1 MEDLNRKISKNPGM
15 GKAPIKQDAPLSQ
28 HGLSSLHEDDFRE
41 LIINDQNSPDISV
54 KRSLSFPDI
63 MIAYER
69 MQKARIS
76 RKSLPSDNTRLTYA
90 SSIEALRNHDCAG
103 DGRKSPFRG
112 FDAIKDALAKSSFY
126 VRRSALIDHAL
137 SILQTHTRSVL
148 MLMSLKA
155 RQEAVSEAL
164 KGMEDDNT
172 THTSQRL
179 SQSALE
185 EYEEAVR
192 FLNEYAPA
200 LGTQSDRSARI
211 RKGME
216 DADEIRKM
224 EASLGLSTKRPP
236 KASKK
241 QTLRKIMD
249 TERKYPE
256 RGHFRD
262 RMFSLLANAPDS
274 MKPEV
279 QEKMALLSVMTL
291 AGPRPNELIK
301 GVQLHYIEPSE
312 SYHKG
317 RILIR
322 IEGSKVSS
330 FEDQELGLSYIKMTE
345 QQQSLWNDI
354 KGDPASRDFY
364 RKGQDYRYV
373 EVAVTLPQA
382 EFLADLIRKRTK
394 GKTPIPIQEALS
406 LNKDAEIT
414 TRRDINREVTASLS
428 LRFPGFLP
436 PTERDDADAIRRG
449 VDKLSKMVQRLG
461 AKVYRGK
468 EKITPYV
475 FRHAFS
481 ADIKA
486 HYGGE
491 DLLISSGLGHAVDR
505 TKGAYAPRGAA
516 PKRRASYIVSTTSSK
531 PVSAKLSRSY
541 RGIAPR
547 G

>member
-28 HGLSSLHEDDFRE
+28 HGLSSLHEDDFSE

-54 KRSLSFPDI
+54 KRSLSFSDI
-63 MIAYER
+63 LIAYDR

-90 SSIEALRNHDCAG
+90 SSLEALRNHDRSD

-112 FDAIKDALAKSSFY
+112 FDAIKDELAKSSYY

-137 SILQTHTRSVL
+137 SILQAHTKSVL
-148 MLMSLKA
+148 MMMAMKA
-155 RQEAVSEAL
+155 RQQAVAEAL
-164 KGMEDDNT
+164 RGMQEDDT
-172 THTSQRL
+172 PTPQTL
-179 SQSALE
+179 STGVLHD
-185 EYEEAVR
+185 YEEAVR
-192 FLNEYAPA
+192 FLKENAPA
-200 LGTQSDRSARI
+200 LGTQADRSARI
-211 RKGME
+211 RKGMAE
-216 DADEIRKM
+216 ADEIRKM
-224 EASLGLSTKRPP
+224 EASLGLTKQRTP

-262 RMFSLLANAPDS
+262 RMFSLLAHASDS
-274 MKPEV
+274 IKPEV

-312 SYHKG
+312 GYDKG

-330 FEDQELGLSYIKMTE
+330 FEDQEIGLSDIEMTE
-345 QQQSLWNDI
+345 QQQSLWQDI
-354 KGDPASRDFY
+354 KDDPASRDFY

-373 EVAVTLPQA
+373 EVAVTIPQA
-382 EFLADLIRKRTK
+382 EFLVDLISKRTK
-394 GKTPIPIQEALS
+394 GKTPIQSQEALL
-406 LNKDAEIT
+406 LNKDPEQN
-414 TRRDINREVTASLS
+414 TRRDINSEISSSLA

-436 PTERDDADAIRRG
+436 PAERDDPDAIRRG
-449 VDKLSKMVQRLG
+449 VDKLSKMVKRLG
-461 AKVYRGK
+461 ANVYRGK

-486 HYGGE
+486 HYDGE
-491 DLLISSGLGHAVDR
+491 DLMISAGLGHAVDR
-505 TKGAYAPRGAA
+505 TKGAYAPRGSA
-516 PKRRASYIVSTTSSK
+516 PKLRASYIVTTSSSK

-541 RGIAPR
+541 RGITPK

>member
-28 HGLSSLHEDDFRE
+28 DGLSSLHEDDFRE

-54 KRSLSFPDI
+54 KRSLSFSDI
-63 MIAYER
+63 LIAYDR

-90 SSIEALRNHDCAG
+90 SSLEALRNHDRSD

-112 FDAIKDALAKSSFY
+112 FDAIKDELAKSSYY

-137 SILQTHTRSVL
+137 SILQAHTKSVL
-148 MLMSLKA
+148 MMMALKA
-155 RQEAVSEAL
+155 RQQAVAEAL
-164 KGMEDDNT
+164 RGMQEDDT
-172 THTSQRL
+172 PTPQTL
-179 SQSALE
+179 STGVLHD
-185 EYEEAVR
+185 YEEAVR
-192 FLNEYAPA
+192 FLKENAPA
-200 LGTQSDRSARI
+200 LGTQADRSARI
-211 RKGME
+211 RKGMAE
-216 DADEIRKM
+216 ADEIRKM
-224 EASLGLSTKRPP
+224 EASLGLTKQRTP

-262 RMFSLLANAPDS
+262 RMFSLLAHAPDS

-279 QEKMALLSVMTL
+279 QEKIALLSVMTL

-312 SYHKG
+312 GYDKG

-330 FEDQELGLSYIKMTE
+330 FEDQEIGLSDIEMTE
-345 QQQSLWNDI
+345 QQQSLWQDI
-354 KGDPASRDFY
+354 KDDPASRDFY

-382 EFLADLIRKRTK
+382 EFLADLISKRTK
-394 GKTPIPIQEALS
+394 GKTPIQSQEALL
-406 LNKDAEIT
+406 LNKDPEQN
-414 TRRDINREVTASLS
+414 TRRDINSEISSSLA

-436 PTERDDADAIRRG
+436 PAERDDPDAIRRG

-486 HYGGE
+486 HYDGE
-491 DLLISSGLGHAVDR
+491 DLMISAGLGHAVDR
-505 TKGAYAPRGAA
+505 TKGAYAPRGSA
-516 PKRRASYIVSTTSSK
+516 PKLRASYIVTTSSSK

-541 RGIAPR
+541 RGITPK

>member
-28 HGLSSLHEDDFRE
+28 HGLSSLHEDDFSE

-54 KRSLSFPDI
+54 KRSLSFSDI
-63 MIAYER
+63 LIAYDR

-90 SSIEALRNHDCAG
+90 SSLEALRNHDRSD

-112 FDAIKDALAKSSFY
+112 FDAIKDELAKSSYY

-137 SILQTHTRSVL
+137 SILQAHTKSVL
-148 MLMSLKA
+148 MMMAMKA
-155 RQEAVSEAL
+155 RQQAVAEAL
-164 KGMEDDNT
+164 RGMQEDDT
-172 THTSQRL
+172 PTPQTL
-179 SQSALE
+179 STGVLHD
-185 EYEEAVR
+185 YEEAVR
-192 FLNEYAPA
+192 FLKENAPA
-200 LGTQSDRSARI
+200 LGTQADRSARI
-211 RKGME
+211 RKGMAE
-216 DADEIRKM
+216 ADEIRKM
-224 EASLGLSTKRPP
+224 EASLGLTKQRTP

-262 RMFSLLANAPDS
+262 RMFSLLAHAPDS

-279 QEKMALLSVMTL
+279 QEKIALLSVMTL

-312 SYHKG
+312 GYDKG

-330 FEDQELGLSYIKMTE
+330 FEDQEIGLSDIEMTE
-345 QQQSLWNDI
+345 QQQSLWQDI
-354 KGDPASRDFY
+354 KDDPASRDFY

-382 EFLADLIRKRTK
+382 EFLADLISKRTK
-394 GKTPIPIQEALS
+394 GKTPIQSQEALL
-406 LNKDAEIT
+406 LNKDPEQN
-414 TRRDINREVTASLS
+414 TRRDINSEISSSLA

-436 PTERDDADAIRRG
+436 PAERDDPDAIRRG

-486 HYGGE
+486 HYDGE
-491 DLLISSGLGHAVDR
+491 DLMISAGLGHAVDR
-505 TKGAYAPRGAA
+505 TKGAYAPRGSA
-516 PKRRASYIVSTTSSK
+516 PKLRASYIVTTSSSK

-541 RGIAPR
+541 RGITPK

>member
-28 HGLSSLHEDDFRE
+28 DGLSSLHEDDFSE

-54 KRSLSFPDI
+54 KRSLSFSDI
-63 MIAYER
+63 LIAYDR

-90 SSIEALRNHDCAG
+90 SSLEALRNHDRSD

-112 FDAIKDALAKSSFY
+112 FDAIKDELAKSSYY

-137 SILQTHTRSVL
+137 SILQAHTKSVL
-148 MLMSLKA
+148 MMMAMKA
-155 RQEAVSEAL
+155 RQQAVAEAL
-164 KGMEDDNT
+164 RGMQEDDT
-172 THTSQRL
+172 PTPQTL
-179 SQSALE
+179 STGVLHD
-185 EYEEAVR
+185 YEEAVR
-192 FLNEYAPA
+192 FLKENAPA
-200 LGTQSDRSARI
+200 LGTQADRSARI
-211 RKGME
+211 RKGMAE
-216 DADEIRKM
+216 ADEIRKM
-224 EASLGLSTKRPP
+224 EASLGLTKQRTP

-241 QTLRKIMD
+241 QTLRKVMD

-262 RMFSLLANAPDS
+262 RMFSLLAHAPDS

-279 QEKMALLSVMTL
+279 QEKIALLSVMTL

-312 SYHKG
+312 GYDKG

-330 FEDQELGLSYIKMTE
+330 FEDQEIGLSDIEMTE
-345 QQQSLWNDI
+345 QQQSLWQDI
-354 KGDPASRDFY
+354 KDDPASRDFY

-382 EFLADLIRKRTK
+382 EFLADLISKRTK
-394 GKTPIPIQEALS
+394 GKTPIQSQEALL
-406 LNKDAEIT
+406 LNKDPEQN
-414 TRRDINREVTASLS
+414 TRRDINSEISSSLA

-436 PTERDDADAIRRG
+436 PAERDDPDAIRRG

-486 HYGGE
+486 HYDGE
-491 DLLISSGLGHAVDR
+491 DLMISAGLGHAVDR
-505 TKGAYAPRGAA
+505 TKGAYAPRGSA
-516 PKRRASYIVSTTSSK
+516 PKLRASYIVTTSSSK

-541 RGIAPR
+541 RGITPK

>member
-28 HGLSSLHEDDFRE
+28 HGLSSLHEDDFSE

-54 KRSLSFPDI
+54 KRSLSFSDI
-63 MIAYER
+63 LIAYDR

-90 SSIEALRNHDCAG
+90 SSLEALRNHDRSD

-112 FDAIKDALAKSSFY
+112 FDAIKDELAKSSYY

-137 SILQTHTRSVL
+137 SILQAHTKSVL
-148 MLMSLKA
+148 MMMAMKA
-155 RQEAVSEAL
+155 RQQAVAEAL
-164 KGMEDDNT
+164 RGMQEDDT
-172 THTSQRL
+172 PTPQTL
-179 SQSALE
+179 STGVLHD
-185 EYEEAVR
+185 YEEAVR
-192 FLNEYAPA
+192 FLKENAPA
-200 LGTQSDRSARI
+200 LGTQADRSARI
-211 RKGME
+211 RKGMAE
-216 DADEIRKM
+216 ADEIRKM
-224 EASLGLSTKRPP
+224 EASLGLTKQRTP

-262 RMFSLLANAPDS
+262 RMFSLLAHAPDS

-279 QEKMALLSVMTL
+279 QEKIALLSVMTL

-312 SYHKG
+312 GYDKG

-330 FEDQELGLSYIKMTE
+330 FEDQEIGLSDIEMTE
-345 QQQSLWNDI
+345 QQQSLWQDI
-354 KGDPASRDFY
+354 KDDPASRDFY

-382 EFLADLIRKRTK
+382 EFLADLISKRTK
-394 GKTPIPIQEALS
+394 GKTPIQSQEALL
-406 LNKDAEIT
+406 LNKDPEQN
-414 TRRDINREVTASLS
+414 TRRDINNEISGSLA

-436 PTERDDADAIRRG
+436 PAERDDPDAIRRG

-486 HYGGE
+486 HYDGE
-491 DLLISSGLGHAVDR
+491 DLMISAGLGHAVDR
-505 TKGAYAPRGAA
+505 TKGAYAPRGSA
-516 PKRRASYIVSTTSSK
+516 PKLRASYIVTTSSSK

-541 RGIAPR
+541 RGITPK

>member
-15 GKAPIKQDAPLSQ
+15 GKEPIKQDAPLSQ
-28 HGLSSLHEDDFRE
+28 DGLSSLHEDDFRE
-41 LIINDQNSPDISV
+41 LIINDKNSPDISV
-54 KRSLSFPDI
+54 KRSLSFSDI
-63 MIAYER
+63 LIAYDR

-90 SSIEALRNHDCAG
+90 SSLEALRNHDRSD

-112 FDAIKDALAKSSFY
+112 FDAIKDELAKSSYY

-137 SILQTHTRSVL
+137 SILQAHTKSVL
-148 MLMSLKA
+148 MMMAMKA
-155 RQEAVSEAL
+155 RQQAVAEAL
-164 KGMEDDNT
+164 RGMQEDDT
-172 THTSQRL
+172 PTPQTL
-179 SQSALE
+179 STGVLHD
-185 EYEEAVR
+185 YEEAVR
-192 FLNEYAPA
+192 FLKENAPA
-200 LGTQSDRSARI
+200 LGTQADRSARI
-211 RKGME
+211 RKGMAE
-216 DADEIRKM
+216 ADEIRKM
-224 EASLGLSTKRPP
+224 EASLGLTKQRTP

-262 RMFSLLANAPDS
+262 RMFSLLAHAPDS

-279 QEKMALLSVMTL
+279 QEKIALLSVMTL

-312 SYHKG
+312 GYDKG

-330 FEDQELGLSYIKMTE
+330 FEDQEIGLSDIEMTE
-345 QQQSLWNDI
+345 QQQSLWQDI
-354 KGDPASRDFY
+354 KDDPASRDFY

-382 EFLADLIRKRTK
+382 EFLADLISKRTK
-394 GKTPIPIQEALS
+394 GKTPIQSQEALL
-406 LNKDAEIT
+406 LNKDPEQN
-414 TRRDINREVTASLS
+414 TRRDINSEISSSLA

-436 PTERDDADAIRRG
+436 PAERDDPDAIRRG

-486 HYGGE
+486 HYDGE
-491 DLLISSGLGHAVDR
+491 DLMISAGLGHAVDR
-505 TKGAYAPRGAA
+505 TKGAYAPRGSA
-516 PKRRASYIVSTTSSK
+516 PKLRASYIVTTSSSK

-541 RGIAPR
+541 RGITPK

>member
-28 HGLSSLHEDDFRE
+28 HGLSSLHEDDFSE

-54 KRSLSFPDI
+54 KRSLSFSDI
-63 MIAYER
+63 LIAYDR

-90 SSIEALRNHDCAG
+90 SSLEALRNHDRSD

-112 FDAIKDALAKSSFY
+112 FDAIKDELAKSSYY

-137 SILQTHTRSVL
+137 SILQAHTKSVL
-148 MLMSLKA
+148 MMMALKA
-155 RQEAVSEAL
+155 RQQAVAEAL
-164 KGMEDDNT
+164 RGMQEDDT
-172 THTSQRL
+172 PTPQTL
-179 SQSALE
+179 STGVLHD
-185 EYEEAVR
+185 YEEAVR
-192 FLNEYAPA
+192 FLKENAPA
-200 LGTQSDRSARI
+200 LGTQADRSARI
-211 RKGME
+211 RKGMAE
-216 DADEIRKM
+216 ADEIRKM
-224 EASLGLSTKRPP
+224 EASLGLTKQRTP

-241 QTLRKIMD
+241 QTLRKVMD

-262 RMFSLLANAPDS
+262 RMFSLLAHAPDS

-279 QEKMALLSVMTL
+279 QEKIALLSVMTL

-312 SYHKG
+312 GYDKG

-330 FEDQELGLSYIKMTE
+330 FEDQEIGLSDIEMTE
-345 QQQSLWNDI
+345 QQQSLWQDI
-354 KGDPASRDFY
+354 KDDPASRDFY

-382 EFLADLIRKRTK
+382 EFLVDLISKRTK
-394 GKTPIPIQEALS
+394 GKTPIQSQEALL
-406 LNKDAEIT
+406 LNKDPEQN
-414 TRRDINREVTASLS
+414 TRRDINNEISGSLA

-436 PTERDDADAIRRG
+436 PAERDDPDAIRRG

-486 HYGGE
+486 HYDGE
-491 DLLISSGLGHAVDR
+491 DLMISAGLGHAVDR
-505 TKGAYAPRGAA
+505 TKGAYAPRGSA
-516 PKRRASYIVSTTSSK
+516 PKLRASYIVTTSSSK

-541 RGIAPR
+541 RGITPK

>member
-28 HGLSSLHEDDFRE
+28 DGLSSLHEDDFRE

-54 KRSLSFPDI
+54 KRSLSFSDI
-63 MIAYER
+63 LIAYDR

-90 SSIEALRNHDCAG
+90 SSLEALRNHDRSD

-112 FDAIKDALAKSSFY
+112 FDAIKDELAKSSYY

-137 SILQTHTRSVL
+137 SILQAHTKSVL
-148 MLMSLKA
+148 MMMAMKA
-155 RQEAVSEAL
+155 RQQAVAEAL
-164 KGMEDDNT
+164 RGMQEDDT
-172 THTSQRL
+172 PTPQTL
-179 SQSALE
+179 STGVLHD
-185 EYEEAVR
+185 YEEAVR
-192 FLNEYAPA
+192 FLKENAPA
-200 LGTQSDRSARI
+200 LGTQADRSARI
-211 RKGME
+211 RKGMAE
-216 DADEIRKM
+216 ADEIRKM
-224 EASLGLSTKRPP
+224 EASLGLTKQRTP

-262 RMFSLLANAPDS
+262 RMFSLLAHAPDS

-279 QEKMALLSVMTL
+279 QEKIALLSVMTL

-312 SYHKG
+312 GYDKG

-330 FEDQELGLSYIKMTE
+330 FEDQEIGLSDIEMTE
-345 QQQSLWNDI
+345 QQQSLWQDI
-354 KGDPASRDFY
+354 KDDPASRDFY

-382 EFLADLIRKRTK
+382 EFLADLISKRTK
-394 GKTPIPIQEALS
+394 GKTPIQSQEALL
-406 LNKDAEIT
+406 LNKDPEQN
-414 TRRDINREVTASLS
+414 TRRDINSEISSSLA

-436 PTERDDADAIRRG
+436 PAERDDPDAIRRG

-486 HYGGE
+486 HYDGE
-491 DLLISSGLGHAVDR
+491 DLMISAGLGHAVDR
-505 TKGAYAPRGAA
+505 TKGAYAPRGSA
-516 PKRRASYIVSTTSSK
+516 PKLRASYIVTTSSSK

-541 RGIAPR
+541 RGITPK

>member
-28 HGLSSLHEDDFRE
+28 DGLSSLHEDDFRE

-54 KRSLSFPDI
+54 KRSLSFSDI
-63 MIAYER
+63 LIAYDR

-90 SSIEALRNHDCAG
+90 SSLEALRNHDRSD

-112 FDAIKDALAKSSFY
+112 FDAIKDELAKSSYY

-137 SILQTHTRSVL
+137 SILQAHTKSVL
-148 MLMSLKA
+148 MMMALKA
-155 RQEAVSEAL
+155 RQQAVAEAL
-164 KGMEDDNT
+164 RGMQEDDT
-172 THTSQRL
+172 PTPQTL
-179 SQSALE
+179 STGVLHD
-185 EYEEAVR
+185 YEEAVR
-192 FLNEYAPA
+192 FLKENAPA
-200 LGTQSDRSARI
+200 LGTQADRSARI
-211 RKGME
+211 RKGMAE
-216 DADEIRKM
+216 ADEIRKM
-224 EASLGLSTKRPP
+224 EASLGLTKQRTP

-241 QTLRKIMD
+241 QTLRKVMD

-262 RMFSLLANAPDS
+262 RMFSLLAHAPDS

-279 QEKMALLSVMTL
+279 QEKIALLSVMTL

-312 SYHKG
+312 GYDKG

-330 FEDQELGLSYIKMTE
+330 FEDQEIGLSDIEMTE
-345 QQQSLWNDI
+345 QQQSLWQDI
-354 KGDPASRDFY
+354 KDDPASRDFY

-382 EFLADLIRKRTK
+382 EFLADLISKRTK
-394 GKTPIPIQEALS
+394 GKTPIQSQEALL
-406 LNKDAEIT
+406 LNKDPEQN
-414 TRRDINREVTASLS
+414 TRRDINSEISSSLA

-436 PTERDDADAIRRG
+436 PAERDDPDAIRRG

-486 HYGGE
+486 HYDGE
-491 DLLISSGLGHAVDR
+491 DLMISAGLGHAVDR
-505 TKGAYAPRGAA
+505 TKGAYAPRGSA
-516 PKRRASYIVSTTSSK
+516 PKLRASYIVTTSSSK

-541 RGIAPR
+541 RGITPK

>member
-28 HGLSSLHEDDFRE
+28 DGLSSLHEDDFRE

-54 KRSLSFPDI
+54 KRSLSFSDI
-63 MIAYER
+63 LIAYDR

-90 SSIEALRNHDCAG
+90 SSLEALRNHDRSD

-112 FDAIKDALAKSSFY
+112 FDAIKDELAKSSYY

-137 SILQTHTRSVL
+137 SILQAHTKSVL
-148 MLMSLKA
+148 MMMALKA
-155 RQEAVSEAL
+155 RQQAVAEAL
-164 KGMEDDNT
+164 RGMQEDDT
-172 THTSQRL
+172 PTPQTL
-179 SQSALE
+179 STGVLHD
-185 EYEEAVR
+185 YEEAVR
-192 FLNEYAPA
+192 FLKENAPA
-200 LGTQSDRSARI
+200 LGTQADRSARI
-211 RKGME
+211 RKGMAE
-216 DADEIRKM
+216 ADEIRKM
-224 EASLGLSTKRPP
+224 EASLGLTKQRTP

-241 QTLRKIMD
+241 QTLRKVMD

-262 RMFSLLANAPDS
+262 RMFSLLAHAPDS

-279 QEKMALLSVMTL
+279 QEKIALLSVMTL

-312 SYHKG
+312 GYDKG

-330 FEDQELGLSYIKMTE
+330 FEDQEMGLSDIEMTE
-345 QQQSLWNDI
+345 QQQSLWQDI
-354 KGDPASRDFY
+354 KDDPASRDFY

-382 EFLADLIRKRTK
+382 EFLADLISKRTK
-394 GKTPIPIQEALS
+394 GKTPIQSQEALL
-406 LNKDAEIT
+406 LNKDPEQN
-414 TRRDINREVTASLS
+414 TRRDINSEISSSLA

-436 PTERDDADAIRRG
+436 PAERDDPDAIRRG

-486 HYGGE
+486 HYDGE
-491 DLLISSGLGHAVDR
+491 DLMISAGLGHAVDR
-505 TKGAYAPRGAA
+505 TKGAYAPRGSA
-516 PKRRASYIVSTTSSK
+516 PKLRASYIVTTSSSK

-541 RGIAPR
+541 RGITPK

>member
-28 HGLSSLHEDDFRE
+28 DGLSSLHEDDFRE

-54 KRSLSFPDI
+54 KRSLSFSDI
-63 MIAYER
+63 LIAYDR

-90 SSIEALRNHDCAG
+90 SSLEALRNHDRSD

-112 FDAIKDALAKSSFY
+112 FDAIKDELAKSSYY

-137 SILQTHTRSVL
+137 SILQAHTKSVL
-148 MLMSLKA
+148 MMMAMKA
-155 RQEAVSEAL
+155 RQQAVAEAL
-164 KGMEDDNT
+164 RGMQEDDT
-172 THTSQRL
+172 PTPQTL
-179 SQSALE
+179 STGVLHD
-185 EYEEAVR
+185 YEEAVR
-192 FLNEYAPA
+192 FLKENAPA
-200 LGTQSDRSARI
+200 LGTQADRSARI
-211 RKGME
+211 RKGMAE
-216 DADEIRKM
+216 ADEIRKM
-224 EASLGLSTKRPP
+224 EASLGLTKQRTP

-241 QTLRKIMD
+241 QTLRKVMD

-262 RMFSLLANAPDS
+262 RMFSLLAHAPDS

-279 QEKMALLSVMTL
+279 QEKIALLSVMTL

-312 SYHKG
+312 GYDKG

-330 FEDQELGLSYIKMTE
+330 FEDQEIGLSDIEMTE
-345 QQQSLWNDI
+345 QQQSLWQDI
-354 KGDPASRDFY
+354 KDDPASRDFY

-382 EFLADLIRKRTK
+382 EFLADLISKRTK
-394 GKTPIPIQEALS
+394 GKTPIQSQEALL
-406 LNKDAEIT
+406 LNKDPEQN
-414 TRRDINREVTASLS
+414 TRRDINSEISSSLA

-436 PTERDDADAIRRG
+436 PAERDDPDAIRRG

-486 HYGGE
+486 HYDGE
-491 DLLISSGLGHAVDR
+491 DLMISAGLGHAVDR
-505 TKGAYAPRGAA
+505 TKGAYAPRGSA
-516 PKRRASYIVSTTSSK
+516 PKLRASYIVTTSSSK

-541 RGIAPR
+541 RGITPK

>member
-1 MEDLNRKISKNPGM
+1 M

-28 HGLSSLHEDDFRE
+28 DGLSSLHEDDFRE

-54 KRSLSFPDI
+54 KRSLSFSDI
-63 MIAYER
+63 LIAYDR

-90 SSIEALRNHDCAG
+90 SSLEALRNHDRSD

-112 FDAIKDALAKSSFY
+112 FDAIKDELAKSSYY

-137 SILQTHTRSVL
+137 SILQAHTKSVL
-148 MLMSLKA
+148 MMMAMKA
-155 RQEAVSEAL
+155 RQQAVAEAL
-164 KGMEDDNT
+164 RGMQEDDT
-172 THTSQRL
+172 PTPQTL
-179 SQSALE
+179 STGVLHD
-185 EYEEAVR
+185 YEEAVR
-192 FLNEYAPA
+192 FLKENAPA
-200 LGTQSDRSARI
+200 LGTQADRSARI
-211 RKGME
+211 RKGMAE
-216 DADEIRKM
+216 ADEIRKM
-224 EASLGLSTKRPP
+224 EASLGLTKQRTP

-262 RMFSLLANAPDS
+262 RMFSLLAHAPDS

-279 QEKMALLSVMTL
+279 QEKIALLSVMTL

-312 SYHKG
+312 GYDKG

-330 FEDQELGLSYIKMTE
+330 FEDQEIGLSDIEMTE
-345 QQQSLWNDI
+345 QQQSLWQDI
-354 KGDPASRDFY
+354 KDDPASRDFY

-382 EFLADLIRKRTK
+382 EFLADLISKRTK
-394 GKTPIPIQEALS
+394 GKTPIQSQEALL
-406 LNKDAEIT
+406 LNKDPEQN
-414 TRRDINREVTASLS
+414 TRRDINNEISGSLA

-436 PTERDDADAIRRG
+436 PAERDDPDAIRRG

-486 HYGGE
+486 HYDGE
-491 DLLISSGLGHAVDR
+491 DLMISAGLGHAVDR
-505 TKGAYAPRGAA
+505 TKGAYAPRGSA
-516 PKRRASYIVSTTSSK
+516 PKLRASYIVTTSSSK

-541 RGIAPR
+541 RGITPK

>member
-28 HGLSSLHEDDFRE
+28 HGFSSLHEDDFRD
-41 LIINDQNSPDISV
+41 LIINDENSPDISV
-54 KRSLSFPDI
+54 KRTLRFSDI
-63 MIAYER
+63 LIAYDR

-90 SSIEALRNHDCAG
+90 SSLEALRNHDRSD

-112 FDAIKDALAKSSFY
+112 FDAIKDELAKSSYY

-137 SILQTHTRSVL
+137 SILQAHTKSVL
-148 MLMSLKA
+148 MMMAMKA
-155 RQEAVSEAL
+155 RQQAVAEAL
-164 KGMEDDNT
+164 RGMQEDDT
-172 THTSQRL
+172 PTPQTL
-179 SQSALE
+179 STGVLHD
-185 EYEEAVR
+185 YEEAVR
-192 FLNEYAPA
+192 FLKENAPA
-200 LGTQSDRSARI
+200 LGTQADRSARI
-211 RKGME
+211 RKGMAE
-216 DADEIRKM
+216 ADEIRKM
-224 EASLGLSTKRPP
+224 EASLGLTKQRTP

-262 RMFSLLANAPDS
+262 RMFSLLAHAPDS

-279 QEKMALLSVMTL
+279 QEKIALLSVMTL

-312 SYHKG
+312 GYDKG

-330 FEDQELGLSYIKMTE
+330 FEDQEIGLSDIEMTE
-345 QQQSLWNDI
+345 QQQSLWQDI
-354 KGDPASRDFY
+354 KDDPASRDFY

-382 EFLADLIRKRTK
+382 EFLADLISKRTK
-394 GKTPIPIQEALS
+394 GKTPIQSQEALL
-406 LNKDAEIT
+406 LNKDPEQN
-414 TRRDINREVTASLS
+414 TRRDINSEISSSLA

-436 PTERDDADAIRRG
+436 PAERDDPDAIRRG

-461 AKVYRGK
+461 ANVYRGK

-486 HYGGE
+486 HYDGE
-491 DLLISSGLGHAVDR
+491 DLMISAGLGHAVDR
-505 TKGAYAPRGAA
+505 TKGAYAPRGSA
-516 PKRRASYIVSTTSSK
+516 PKLRASYIVTTSSSK

-541 RGIAPR
+541 RGITPK

>member
-28 HGLSSLHEDDFRE
+28 DGLSSLHEDDFRE

-54 KRSLSFPDI
+54 KRSLSFSDI
-63 MIAYER
+63 LIAYDR

-90 SSIEALRNHDCAG
+90 SSLEALRNHDRSD

-112 FDAIKDALAKSSFY
+112 FDAIKDELAKSSYY

-137 SILQTHTRSVL
+137 SILQAHTKSVL
-148 MLMSLKA
+148 MMMAMKA
-155 RQEAVSEAL
+155 RQQAVAEAL
-164 KGMEDDNT
+164 RGMQEDDT
-172 THTSQRL
+172 PTPQTL
-179 SQSALE
+179 STGVLHD
-185 EYEEAVR
+185 YEEAVR
-192 FLNEYAPA
+192 FLKENAPA
-200 LGTQSDRSARI
+200 LGTQADRSARI
-211 RKGME
+211 RKGMAE
-216 DADEIRKM
+216 ADEIRKM
-224 EASLGLSTKRPP
+224 EASLGLTKQRTP

-262 RMFSLLANAPDS
+262 RMFSLLAHAPDS

-279 QEKMALLSVMTL
+279 QEKIALLSVMTL

-312 SYHKG
+312 GYDKG

-330 FEDQELGLSYIKMTE
+330 FEDQEIGLSDIEMTE
-345 QQQSLWNDI
+345 QQQSLWQDI
-354 KGDPASRDFY
+354 KDDPASRDFY

-382 EFLADLIRKRTK
+382 EFLADLISKRTK
-394 GKTPIPIQEALS
+394 GKTPIQSQEALL
-406 LNKDAEIT
+406 LNKDPEQN
-414 TRRDINREVTASLS
+414 TRRDINSEISSSLA

-436 PTERDDADAIRRG
+436 PAERDDPDAIRRG

-461 AKVYRGK
+461 ANVYRGK

-486 HYGGE
+486 HYDGE
-491 DLLISSGLGHAVDR
+491 DLMISAGLGHAVDR
-505 TKGAYAPRGAA
+505 TKGAYAPRGSA
-516 PKRRASYIVSTTSSK
+516 PKLRASYIVTTSSSK

-541 RGIAPR
+541 RGITPK

>member
-28 HGLSSLHEDDFRE
+28 DGLSSLHEDDFRE

-54 KRSLSFPDI
+54 KRSLSFSDI
-63 MIAYER
+63 LIAYDR

-90 SSIEALRNHDCAG
+90 SSLEALRNHDRSD

-112 FDAIKDALAKSSFY
+112 FDAIKDELAKSSYY

-137 SILQTHTRSVL
+137 SILQAHTKSVL
-148 MLMSLKA
+148 MMMALKA
-155 RQEAVSEAL
+155 RQQAVAEAL
-164 KGMEDDNT
+164 RGMQEDDT
-172 THTSQRL
+172 PTPQTL
-179 SQSALE
+179 STGVLHD
-185 EYEEAVR
+185 YEEAVR
-192 FLNEYAPA
+192 FLKENAPA
-200 LGTQSDRSARI
+200 LGTQADRSARI
-211 RKGME
+211 RKGMAE
-216 DADEIRKM
+216 ADEIRKM
-224 EASLGLSTKRPP
+224 EASLGLTKQRTP

-262 RMFSLLANAPDS
+262 RMFSLLAHAPDS

-279 QEKMALLSVMTL
+279 QEKIALLSVMTL

-312 SYHKG
+312 GYDKG

-330 FEDQELGLSYIKMTE
+330 FEDQEIGLSDIEMTE
-345 QQQSLWNDI
+345 QQQSLWQDI
-354 KGDPASRDFY
+354 KDDPASRDFY

-382 EFLADLIRKRTK
+382 EFLADLISKRTK
-394 GKTPIPIQEALS
+394 GKTPIQSQEALL
-406 LNKDAEIT
+406 LNKDPEQN
-414 TRRDINREVTASLS
+414 TRRDINSEISSSLA

-436 PTERDDADAIRRG
+436 PAERDDPDAIRRG

-461 AKVYRGK
+461 ANVYRGK

-486 HYGGE
+486 HYDGE
-491 DLLISSGLGHAVDR
+491 DLMISAGLGHAVDR
-505 TKGAYAPRGAA
+505 TKGAYAPRGSA
-516 PKRRASYIVSTTSSK
+516 PKLRASYIVTTSSSK

-541 RGIAPR
+541 RGITPK

>member
-28 HGLSSLHEDDFRE
+28 DGLSSLHEDDFRE

-54 KRSLSFPDI
+54 KRSLSFSDI
-63 MIAYER
+63 LIAYDR

-90 SSIEALRNHDCAG
+90 SSLEALRNHDRSD

-112 FDAIKDALAKSSFY
+112 FDAIKDELAKSSYY

-137 SILQTHTRSVL
+137 SILQAHTKSVL
-148 MLMSLKA
+148 MMMAMKA
-155 RQEAVSEAL
+155 RQQAVAEAL
-164 KGMEDDNT
+164 RGMQEDDT
-172 THTSQRL
+172 PTPQTL
-179 SQSALE
+179 STGVLHD
-185 EYEEAVR
+185 YEEAVR
-192 FLNEYAPA
+192 FLKENAPA
-200 LGTQSDRSARI
+200 LGTQADRSARI
-211 RKGME
+211 RKGMAE
-216 DADEIRKM
+216 ADEIRKM
-224 EASLGLSTKRPP
+224 EASLGLTKQRTP

-241 QTLRKIMD
+241 QTLRKVMD

-262 RMFSLLANAPDS
+262 RMFSLLAHAPDS

-279 QEKMALLSVMTL
+279 QEKIALLSVMTL

-312 SYHKG
+312 GYDKG

-330 FEDQELGLSYIKMTE
+330 FEDQEIGLSDIEMTE
-345 QQQSLWNDI
+345 QQQSLWQDI
-354 KGDPASRDFY
+354 KDDPASRDFY

-382 EFLADLIRKRTK
+382 EFLADLISKRTK
-394 GKTPIPIQEALS
+394 GKTPIQSQEALL
-406 LNKDAEIT
+406 LNKDPEQN
-414 TRRDINREVTASLS
+414 TRRDINSEISSSLA

-436 PTERDDADAIRRG
+436 PAERDDPDAIRRG

-461 AKVYRGK
+461 AKIYRGK

-486 HYGGE
+486 HYDGE
-491 DLLISSGLGHAVDR
+491 DLMISAGLGHAVDR
-505 TKGAYAPRGAA
+505 TKGAYAPRGSA
-516 PKRRASYIVSTTSSK
+516 PKLRASYIVTTSSSK

-541 RGIAPR
+541 RGITPK

>member
-28 HGLSSLHEDDFRE
+28 HGLSSLHEDDFSE

-54 KRSLSFPDI
+54 KRSLSFSDI
-63 MIAYER
+63 LIAYDR

-90 SSIEALRNHDCAG
+90 SSLEALRNHDRSD

-112 FDAIKDALAKSSFY
+112 FDAIKDELAKSSYY

-137 SILQTHTRSVL
+137 SILQAHTKSVL
-148 MLMSLKA
+148 MMMAMKA
-155 RQEAVSEAL
+155 RQQAVAEAL
-164 KGMEDDNT
+164 RGMQEDDT
-172 THTSQRL
+172 PTPQTL
-179 SQSALE
+179 STGVLHD
-185 EYEEAVR
+185 YEEAVR
-192 FLNEYAPA
+192 FLKENAPA
-200 LGTQSDRSARI
+200 LGTQADRSARI
-211 RKGME
+211 RKGMAE
-216 DADEIRKM
+216 ADEIRKM
-224 EASLGLSTKRPP
+224 EASLGLTKQRTP

-262 RMFSLLANAPDS
+262 RMFSLLAHAPDS

-279 QEKMALLSVMTL
+279 QEKIALLSVMTL

-312 SYHKG
+312 GYDKG

-330 FEDQELGLSYIKMTE
+330 FEDQEIGLSDIEMTE
-345 QQQSLWNDI
+345 QQQSLWQDI
-354 KGDPASRDFY
+354 KDDPASRDFY

-382 EFLADLIRKRTK
+382 EFLADLISKRTK
-394 GKTPIPIQEALS
+394 GKTPIQSQEALL
-406 LNKDAEIT
+406 LNKDPEQN
-414 TRRDINREVTASLS
+414 TRRDINSEISSSLA

-436 PTERDDADAIRRG
+436 PAERDDPDAIRRG

-461 AKVYRGK
+461 AKIYRGK

-486 HYGGE
+486 HYDGE
-491 DLLISSGLGHAVDR
+491 DLMISAGLGHAVDR
-505 TKGAYAPRGAA
+505 TKGAYAPRGSA
-516 PKRRASYIVSTTSSK
+516 PKLRASYIVTTSSSK

-541 RGIAPR
+541 RGITPK